1 MKKTTKSLIVS
12 KAGVAGTLFVRRG
25 MQFNKA

>member
-1 MKKTTKSLIVS
+1 MKKAAKNLIVS
-12 KAGVAGTLFVRRG
+12 KAGVAETLFVRRG

>member
-1 MKKTTKSLIVS
+1 MKKTAKSLFVS
-12 KAGVAGTLFVRRG
+12 KAGVAVTLFVSRG